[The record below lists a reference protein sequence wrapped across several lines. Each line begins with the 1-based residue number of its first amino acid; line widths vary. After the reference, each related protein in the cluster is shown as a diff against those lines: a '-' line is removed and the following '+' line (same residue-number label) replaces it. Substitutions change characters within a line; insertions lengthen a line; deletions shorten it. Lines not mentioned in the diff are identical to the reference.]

1 MHIILKSERTVG
13 SMWPKWSKAFLL
25 MLLVAAPLA
34 AQVIPTGTI
43 SGTVKDPAGLVVA
56 NATITA
62 INTESNSVRTTVTS
76 SDGAYRFPALP
87 VGNYNVKVETAGFK
101 SETEKGLTLDV
112 AQEVV
117 ANFAMQVGAVEQE
130 VIVTAEAQRVD
141 TTTSS
146 LGHMVDNAQIVE
158 LPLNGRNFIDLTLL
172 QTGITQFANNN
183 FGTNGLFGTFF
194 SSNGAP
200 IRSNMYTLD
209 GAIMGNI
216 QSASASSISGL
227 SLGLDGINEYRVMTN
242 TFSAEYGLVMGSQTT
257 IVTRGGTNRFH
268 GDVFEYIRNSALNA
282 RNHFDYLYTLP
293 STVPGG
299 GRRTAPMKRNQFG
312 GAVGGPI
319 VKNKTFFFATY
330 EGFRETLDNPPNVG
344 VTPTIPA
351 ACHTPVVNGVQT
363 VTSACDP
370 ALSGAATENV
380 SPTIQPILALW
391 PNPNVQPGDN
401 FTYLAQQKTNENYLQ
416 GRLDHTFSTKDS
428 AFVRYTFDN
437 TNETYPKIFP
447 IFDFGLTERQQY
459 TTIAENHIF
468 SPTLL
473 NSARF
478 SYSRSVVNDATPSA
492 SNPSNALLTG
502 PQYACI
508 TGQPICP
515 FNISGIANFSDA
527 SASGIANTQNLF
539 SVGNDIFWTKGK
551 HGVKLG
557 VLFNHY
563 DQYANEGLGQKG
575 SVSFASLHNFLLG
588 KYRNYTTFAQGSNP
602 LKDMLFATVGFY
614 AQDDYRVM
622 PRLTLNLGMRYEF
635 STTPNEKNGRQAYFD
650 DPPFS
655 QTPTLGPLNNPTYGN
670 IGPRVGFALDVMGD
684 GKTSLRGGF
693 GIMYDI
699 ANLGAIYGLAGL
711 ATPPFVTSAVVTPA
725 SGGPATLV
733 LPFPVLV
740 AGSSLQNTAPTAID
754 KNYKSPHMYDYNMAI
769 ERQLPLDTIL
779 SVAYAGSRGLNLFQ
793 PVSEANPRCP
803 TSNSF
808 VPRGCAAVTTGV
820 SAKPIW
826 ASATSP
832 RLNPFYSNFS
842 LFGTAGESNYNAL
855 EVNVTKRMTH
865 GLQFQIAYTYSKL
878 MDDTEGIANSDTS
891 GATTGQVENPF
902 DPTLDYG
909 PANFDVTHNL
919 HFNAIYHFPR
929 ANVNGLLDKV
939 VNGWWTGN
947 IVSIQSGAPFSPT
960 MSTDREQAGLT
971 GTNGGLERVSYVTAS
986 NIAAVTA
993 AAQAAGVTT
1002 CPAGSTGCIPYNPVI
1017 YDRKTVITGTVQ
1029 QWFNPNMFTLPAVG
1043 TIGDVS
1049 RNIMREPGLRV
1060 WDFSINKDT
1069 ALHMLGEAGKVQFR
1083 TEFFNFLNHSNFG
1096 PAQNGGFLAGS
1107 ISDLA
1112 EHPTSTGI
1120 IATATP
1126 GRQIQFSL
1134 KVLF

>member
-1 MHIILKSERTVG
+1 M
-13 SMWPKWSKAFLL
+13 ALL
-25 MLLVAAPLA
+25 LLVAFPLLS
-34 AQVIPTGTI
+34 QVIPTGTI
-43 SGTVKDPAGLVVA
+43 SGTVKDPSGLVVA

-62 INTESNSVRTTVTS
+62 TNVDSNAVRTTVTS
-76 SDGAYRFPALP
+76 SDGEYRFPALP
-87 VGNYNVKVETAGFK
+87 VGAYTLKVETAGFK
-101 SETEKGLTLDV
+101 SATEKGIKLDV
-112 AQEVV
+112 AQEIV
-117 ANFAMQVGAVEQE
+117 ANFGMQVGGTEQE

-194 SSNGAP
+194 SANGAP

-257 IVTRGGTNRFH
+257 IVTKGGTNRFH
-268 GDVFEYIRNSALNA
+268 GDAFEYIRNSALNA
-282 RNHFDYLYTLP
+282 RNYFDYLYTLP

-299 GRRTAPMKRNQFG
+299 GRRTAPFKRNQFG
-312 GAVGGPI
+312 GAIGGPI
-319 VKNKTFFFATY
+319 QKDKTFFFATY
-330 EGFRETLDNPPNVG
+330 EGFRESLYNPPNVG
-344 VTPTIPA
+344 ITPTIPA
-351 ACHTPVVNGVQT
+351 ACHTPIIGGVQT

-370 ALSGAATENV
+370 ALNGTATENV

-391 PNPNVQPGDN
+391 PNPNVPGGDN
-401 FTYLAQQKTNENYLQ
+401 FTYLAPQRTNENYAQ
-416 GRLDHTFSTKDS
+416 GRLDHTFSLKDS

-447 IFDFGLTERQQY
+447 IFDFGLKETQQY

-468 SPTLL
+468 TPTLL
-473 NSARF
+473 NSGRF
-478 SYSRSVVNDATPSA
+478 SYSRSLVNDSTPSA
-492 SNPSNALLTG
+492 SNPSNALLTSA
-502 PQYACI
+502 PYSCI

-539 SVGNDIFWTKGK
+539 SVGDDLFWTKGK
-551 HGVKLG
+551 HGLKMG

-563 DQYANEGLGQKG
+563 DQYANEGVGQKG
-575 SVSFASLHNFLLG
+575 AVSFASLHNFLLG
-588 KYRNYTTFAQGSNP
+588 KYRNYTTFAPGSNP
-602 LKDMLFATVGFY
+602 LKDMLFATMGFY
-614 AQDDYRVM
+614 VQDDYRVL
-622 PRLTLNLGMRYEF
+622 PTLTLNMGLRYEF
-635 STTPNEKNGRQAYFD
+635 STTPNEKNGRQSYFD
-650 DPPFS
+650 DGPFS
-655 QTPTLGPLNNPTYGN
+655 QTPTIGPLNNPTYKN
-670 IGPRVGFALDVMGD
+670 VGPRVGFALDVMGD
-684 GKTSLRGGF
+684 GKTSVRGGF
-693 GIMYDI
+693 GILYDI

-711 ATPPFVTSAVVTPA
+711 ATPPYVTSYILTPCTA
-725 SGGPATLV
+725 DKVIPTNCAANSPPTQGPLTLV
-733 LPFPVLV
+733 LPFPVPP
-740 AGSSLQNTAPTAID
+740 ASTSLQNTSPTAID
-754 KNYKSPHMYDYNMAI
+754 KNYKSPHMYDYNLAV
-769 ERQLPLDTIL
+769 ERQLPFDTIL
-779 SVAYAGSRGLNLFQ
+779 SVAYAGSQGLNLFQ

-803 TSNSF
+803 NSNSF
-808 VPRGCAAVTTGV
+808 VPRGCGAITTGV
-820 SAKPIW
+820 SALPIW
-826 ASATSP
+826 STVND
-832 RLNPFYSNFS
+832 RQNKFYSNFS

-919 HFNAIYHFPR
+919 HFNAIYHLPR
-929 ANVNGLLDKV
+929 ANVSGLLDKV

-993 AAQAAGVTT
+993 AAQALGVTT
-1002 CPAGSTGCIPYNPVI
+1002 CPAGSTACIPYNPVI
-1017 YDRKTVITGTVQ
+1017 YDRKKVITGTVQ

-1069 ALHMLGEAGKVQFR
+1069 ALHILGEAGKVQFR

-1107 ISDLA
+1107 INDLA